1 MGVVRSMR
9 RWRISLKARLMLL
22 ISVLIALFC
31 VAAGTYIVKRAQS
44 DIRGEVY
51 SATDLVENYL
61 DAQLKVAGD
70 AWREDPAAEP
80 NMRLERLRSVRH
92 VEVYFYNG
100 VGTLLESSAVDR
112 TRESTAPPWF
122 ARMVEWSFKPIPD
135 ARRFVSF
142 GSYAAGVLVVHPDP
156 AFEIDEIWNVA
167 RGLLGLLMTFS
178 LLVNAFVWWA
188 VGRALRPLER
198 VRAGIREL
206 TAGNLEARLPPFE
219 LAELAGLSGE
229 FNDMA
234 RALES
239 STLENRRL
247 NRRLIEVQEEEREF
261 LARELHDE
269 IGQCVAAI
277 HADAFT
283 IRRSAGAAD
292 SVTQESATAIIEI
305 TAQLK
310 SLVRG
315 MLQKLRPAVIDR
327 LGLEP
332 ALRDLH
338 AGFAQRNPEVACE
351 IHIDPRAAELKGNAA
366 MAIFRTIQEGLTNVS
381 QHAHARHVSIDVRG
395 GDRLTILLTDDGR
408 GFDSSR
414 QSEGFGLIGMRE
426 RIAGL
431 GGTLSI
437 DSSAARGTVIS
448 MELPW
453 PE

>member
-1 MGVVRSMR
+1 
-9 RWRISLKARLMLL
+9 MLL

-31 VAAGTYIVKRAQS
+31 VAAGTYIVKRAQN

-51 SATDLVENYL
+51 SASELVESYL
-61 DAQLKVAGD
+61 DAQIKVAGD
-70 AWREDPAAEP
+70 IWRDDPTAVP
-80 NMRLERLRSVRH
+80 SMRLERLRSVRH

-100 VGTLLESSAVDR
+100 IGTLLESSAVDR
-112 TRESTAPPWF
+112 ARESAAPAWF

-142 GSYAAGVLVVHPDP
+142 GNYVAGVLVVHPDP

-167 RGLLGLLMTFS
+167 RGLLGLLLAFS
-178 LLVNAFVWWA
+178 LLVNVFVWWA
-188 VGRALRPLER
+188 VGRALRPLDR

-219 LAELAGLSGE
+219 LAELSGLSGE
-229 FNDMA
+229 FNEMA
-234 RALES
+234 GALES

-247 NRRLIEVQEEEREF
+247 NRRLIQVQEEEREF

-283 IRRSAGAAD
+283 IRRSASAGD

-332 ALRDLH
+332 ALRHLQG
-338 AGFAQRNPEVACE
+338 GFAQRNPQVACDL
-351 IHIDPRAAELKGNAA
+351 HIDPRAGELKGDAA

-381 QHAHARHVSIDVRG
+381 QHSHARHVSIDVRG
-395 GDRLTILLTDDGR
+395 GDRLTIVLKDDGR
-408 GFDSSR
+408 GFDSST
-414 QSEGFGLIGMRE
+414 QSDGFGLMGMRE

-431 GGTLSI
+431 GGTLGI
-437 DSSAARGTVIS
+437 ESASGRGTVIS